1 MCEADEFRDFRWR
14 TRERDVF
21 RELNKNP
28 FIAYPIKET
37 VNTMAHKAS
46 LLLQVALG
54 CVDLSDVPDVVR
66 RQITLDTSLLF
77 ERMHRLVRAVI
88 ECKAS
93 DLDGVTC
100 RVALDLARSM
110 AARAWEGKS
119 MQLTQ
124 VAQLGPVFMRKFVA
138 SGITTVRDLVEAGA
152 SNIERIV
159 SRNPPFGKKMAD
171 ELAHFPRL
179 TLEARVATENPRGFK
194 PGMQPMIR
202 VDAALGF
209 SNTFGTP
216 KWRGKIPSVTFM
228 AETTEGFLAHF
239 WRGSM
244 KKFKEE
250 DKHKLFLQFEL
261 ELSSVFEE
269 IICHFACE
277 DIVGTVV
284 TRKLKH
290 HLPAS
295 AFSTTEESTSQFS
308 RTSDHAVASL
318 MDDEIGDNDLLEISQ
333 GAGDYAGAPFEQLGD
348 SKIGTRKASKD
359 TCSRNCVDDLVPSQ
373 EDDPAPSQDSEKE
386 TMAWHPIQLPNGKFK
401 CNHRCA
407 DFGLKNGNGKACAHR
422 CCREGLDAPRKPK
435 PSTLKRKTG
444 NEEIVVSEPASKLSS
459 KPATKKVKTTIA
471 KDEPPS
477 RSSSRKPLISTSAN
491 RKALPLMD
499 LDDFDLDGDGLI
511 DLTQVEGAH
520 VDDFQVPRRSP
531 FRVKKHTGKAGLHD
545 EEISLFDDLSD
556 DSLRNDLGPR
566 IGKKTKAKDH
576 TLNVGTKT
584 NPLHA
589 GCVETRSNST
599 NDFSGDSVF
608 DGVAMD
614 ECKEQQSRSYSGVE
628 STASASRDR
637 PRYRGDVS
645 LHEKPEAGFSL
656 AKESSDTPAPGMRS
670 LDQLNAAS
678 RDEEALRADF
688 TRPSPRRSGML
699 SKVGQARF
707 TSPTICPSTH
717 DLPSQQAS
725 LINSETKESED
736 ETYIFSENYM
746 LPPPRDSF
754 GEDGVIFRHVSNEEH
769 LPHDPDMRA
778 FHKPAELAS
787 SSPKDNEQ
795 LMKSQDDSEWQ
806 GFEPGFTN
814 EFRDL
819 VEFI

>member
-1 MCEADEFRDFRWR
+1 
-14 TRERDVF
+14 
-21 RELNKNP
+21 
-28 FIAYPIKET
+28 
-37 VNTMAHKAS
+37 MAHKAS

-124 VAQLGPVFMRKFVA
+124 VAHIGPVFMRKFVA
-138 SGITTVRDLVEAGA
+138 SGITTVRDLAEAGA
-152 SNIERIV
+152 SNIERIL

-179 TLEARVATENPRGFK
+179 TLEARVATEDLRSFK
-194 PGMQPMIR
+194 PGMQPMVRI
-202 VDAALGF
+202 DAALGF

-244 KKFKEE
+244 RKFKEE
-250 DKHKLFLQFEL
+250 DKHKLSLQFEV
-261 ELSSVFEE
+261 ELSSVSEE
-269 IICHFACE
+269 IVCHFACE

-295 AFSTTEESTSQFS
+295 AFPTTEESTSQFS
-308 RTSDHAVASL
+308 RTPDHAVASW
-318 MDDEIGDNDLLEISQ
+318 MDDDIGDNDLLEISR
-333 GAGDYAGAPFEQLGD
+333 AGNHAGASFEQLAD
-348 SKIGTRKASKD
+348 SDIGTQKASKD
-359 TCSRNCVDDLVPSQ
+359 RHGRNYVDDPVPSQ
-373 EDDPAPSQDSEKE
+373 EDDPGPSQDSEKE
-386 TMAWHPIQLPNGKFK
+386 TIPWRPIQLPNGKFK

-435 PSTLKRKTG
+435 PSTLKRKAG
-444 NEEIVVSEPASKLSS
+444 KEEMFVTEPAARLSP
-459 KPATKKVKTTIA
+459 KPATKKMKTTLT
-471 KDEPPS
+471 KGEPSS
-477 RSSSRKPLISTSAN
+477 RGSSRKPLISTSAN
-491 RKALPLMD
+491 RKDLPLVD

-520 VDDFQVPRRSP
+520 VDEFQVPRRSP
-531 FRVKKHTGKAGLHD
+531 VRVKKHTGKAGLHD
-545 EEISLFDDLSD
+545 EEISLFDGLSD
-556 DSLRNDLGPR
+556 DSLKNDLVPPSGR
-566 IGKKTKAKDH
+566 KSKTKHHD
-576 TLNVGTKT
+576 LNAGTKT
-584 NPLHA
+584 NPLHSDF
-589 GCVETRSNST
+589 VKTRSNST
-599 NDFSGDSVF
+599 EDFSDGSVF
-608 DGVAMD
+608 DGVTMD
-614 ECKEQQSRSYSGVE
+614 ECKGQQSRSHSGV
-628 STASASRDR
+628 TNTTSASKDHPRDT
-637 PRYRGDVS
+637 GDV
-645 LHEKPEAGFSL
+645 LHKNSEVGFSL
-656 AKESSDTPAPGMRS
+656 RKESSDTPEPNIRF
-670 LDQLNAAS
+670 LDQLNTAS
-678 RDEEALRADF
+678 RVEEGLRADF
-688 TRPSPRRSGML
+688 RCPSPRRYGML
-699 SKVGQARF
+699 SRVGQTRF
-707 TSPTICPSTH
+707 KSPTIRPSTH
-717 DLPSQQAS
+717 DTTSRQESCIEPEA
-725 LINSETKESED
+725 KESGD
-736 ETYIFSENYM
+736 ETYIFSDNYI

-754 GEDGVIFRHVSNEEH
+754 GEDSVILPHVSNEEH
-769 LPHDPDMRA
+769 LPHNPEMRSSR
-778 FHKPAELAS
+778 KQAELGS
-787 SSPKDNEQ
+787 SSPEDSDQ
-795 LMKSQDDSEWQ
+795 SMKPQNDPDWQ

>member
-1 MCEADEFRDFRWR
+1 
-14 TRERDVF
+14 
-21 RELNKNP
+21 
-28 FIAYPIKET
+28 
-37 VNTMAHKAS
+37 MAHKAS
-46 LLLQVALG
+46 LLLQMALG
-54 CVDLSDVPDVVR
+54 CVDLSDVPDVIR
-66 RQITLDTSLLF
+66 RQITLETSLLF
-77 ERMHRLVRAVI
+77 ERLHRLVRAVI

-124 VAQLGPVFMRKFVA
+124 VAHIGPVFMRRFVA
-138 SGITTVRDLVEAGA
+138 SGITTVRDLAEAGA
-152 SNIERIV
+152 SNIERIL

-179 TLEARVATENPRGFK
+179 TVEARVATENPRSFK
-194 PGMQPMIR
+194 PGMQPMVR

-228 AETTEGFLAHF
+228 AETTEGSLAHF

-244 KKFKEE
+244 RKFKEE
-250 DKHKLFLQFEL
+250 DKHKLSLQFEV
-261 ELSSVFEE
+261 ELRSVSEE

-295 AFSTTEESTSQFS
+295 AFPTTEESTSQFS
-308 RTSDHAVASL
+308 QTSDHAMASL
-318 MDDEIGDNDLLEISQ
+318 MDDDIGDNDLWEISR
-333 GAGDYAGAPFEQLGD
+333 AGNHAGASFEQLGD
-348 SKIGTRKASKD
+348 SDIGTRKASKYGRG
-359 TCSRNCVDDLVPSQ
+359 RNYVDDLVPSQ

-386 TMAWHPIQLPNGKFK
+386 TIPWHPIQLPNGKFK

-435 PSTLKRKTG
+435 PSVLKRKVEK
-444 NEEIVVSEPASKLSS
+444 EEMFVAEPAAKLSP
-459 KPATKKVKTTIA
+459 KPTTKKIKTTIT
-471 KDEPPS
+471 KSEPPS
-477 RSSSRKPLISTSAN
+477 RGSSRKPLISTSAN
-491 RKALPLMD
+491 RQDLPLVD

-520 VDDFQVPRRSP
+520 VDAFQIPHRRP

-545 EEISLFDDLSD
+545 DEISLFDGLSD
-556 DSLRNDLGPR
+556 DSLQNDLAPP
-566 IGKKTKAKDH
+566 IGRKRKTKYQD
-576 TLNVGTKT
+576 LNAGTQT

-589 GCVETRSNST
+589 DFVNTRSNST
-599 NDFSGDSVF
+599 EDFSGGSVF

-614 ECKEQQSRSYSGVE
+614 ECKGQQNRSHNGMT
-628 STASASRDR
+628 STTSASKDR
-637 PRYRGDVS
+637 PRDTGDV
-645 LHEKPEAGFSL
+645 LHKNPEVGFNL
-656 AKESSDTPAPGMRS
+656 GKESSDAQGPKIRS
-670 LDQLNAAS
+670 LDQLNTAS
-678 RDEEALRADF
+678 RVEEGLRADF
-688 TRPSPRRSGML
+688 RRTSPRRYGEASR
-699 SKVGQARF
+699 VGQARF
-707 TSPTICPSTH
+707 TSPTIRPSTH
-717 DLPSQQAS
+717 DTPSRRQESCIEPEA
-725 LINSETKESED
+725 KESED
-736 ETYIFSENYM
+736 ETYIFSDNYI

-754 GEDGVIFRHVSNEEH
+754 GEDSVILPHVSNEEH
-769 LPHDPDMRA
+769 LPHNPDMRSPRKQA
-778 FHKPAELAS
+778 DLGS
-787 SSPKDNEQ
+787 SSSKDNDQ
-795 LMKSQDDSEWQ
+795 SMKPQNDPDWQ